1 MFLRFIKQG
10 SFNAD
15 NLPLDGY
22 SHTMAIL
29 LAFIPDLR
37 LEDIERIAIG
47 NVIRRHGSPLG
58 DISSINT
65 VIESIRSILATEHQ
79 KSPLKHRA
87 YMMLIG
93 NYGGHMAFATD
104 PPYCVAYAADY
115 KNTND
120 PSKMTP
126 CEPLNHTYA
135 MVTSNMVVRRLLSLP
150 NWEPAERKLTVGGR
164 LLIPRGMQF
173 GPGLFP
179 DLVILHNHVGPLA
192 DSAMWQEVP
201 FRTIGPF

>member
-1 MFLRFIKQG
+1 M
-10 SFNAD
+10 
-15 NLPLDGY
+15 
-22 SHTMAIL
+22 
-29 LAFIPDLR
+29 
-37 LEDIERIAIG
+37 
-47 NVIRRHGSPLG
+47 
-58 DISSINT
+58 

-79 KSPLKHRA
+79 KSLLKRRA

-104 PPYCVAYAADY
+104 PPYCVAYAMDY

-126 CEPLNHTYA
+126 REPLNHAYA

-150 NWEPAERKLTVGGR
+150 NWEPAERKLTIGGC

-173 GPGLFP
+173 GPRLFP
-179 DLVILHNHVGPLA
+179 DLVIPRNHAGPLVN
-192 DSAMWQEVP
+192 SAMWQEVH
-201 FRTIGPF
+201 F